1 MNPLSLFFAKY
12 KVLAIGVAL
21 LAAVVGLLW
30 IGHHYGAQGVQ
41 AKWDRETA
49 ERRQAENAAI
59 LTRIKNNERK
69 IEQDKINSARIAKE
83 HKNEMDQIRAA
94 LAAERL
100 RKPAWCDGSAEGA
113 QANSPNGSDG
123 ADPAG
128 RLLPP
133 AVEQTVRR
141 LIEETERAAA
151 AGRACQEFVR
161 SNGMAPE

>member
-1 MNPLSLFFAKY
+1 MFPFFAKY
-12 KVLAIGVAL
+12 RLLLLVGAFVATFV
-21 LAAVVGLLW
+21 AGWMV
-30 IGHHYGAQGVQ
+30 QGWRLN
-41 AKWDRETA
+41 AKHDREAA
-49 ERRQAENAAI
+49 ERKQAETAAI

-69 IEQDKINSARIAKE
+69 AEQDKLNSARIAKE
-83 HKNEMDQIRAA
+83 HKNEMDKIRAA

-100 RKPAWCDGSAEGA
+100 RKPSWCSGSANTAETSG
-113 QANSPNGSDG
+113 SDSSNGSDSG
-123 ADPAG
+123 S

-151 AGRACQEFVR
+151 VGRACQEFVR